1 MGAPR
6 KSFLKQENLAQI
18 SSTILSLFFL
28 ISSFCALTWV
38 CSASLSYFPI
48 FCVFGSFDTSMP
60 RVMSYSARNS
70 LGGSWYSNRKWDINE
85 TICTFVE
92 LVKYILSAICEDLF
106 GAIAFESKL
115 NKVLSLLSRH
125 KVYAVVIVKGL
136 LSDQNIP
143 IGEKWLHTISFS
155 YLVRQPFKI

>member
-1 MGAPR
+1 M
-6 KSFLKQENLAQI
+6 
-18 SSTILSLFFL
+18 
-28 ISSFCALTWV
+28 
-38 CSASLSYFPI
+38 
-48 FCVFGSFDTSMP
+48 
-60 RVMSYSARNS
+60 
-70 LGGSWYSNRKWDINE
+70 NE

-106 GAIAFESKL
+106 GAIAFETEL
-115 NKVLSLLSRH
+115 NKVLPLLSRH

-143 IGEKWLHTISFS
+143 ISEKGLHATSSFS